1 MHYLRLSRYFS
12 DSRLCRDQNV
22 SKTKRLCL
30 LEVIIVWFKFASSL
44 KIFNPVLLLFLL
56 LHIHYQNLKQSSK
69 IQIVKENSTPKISIN
84 YNDNI
89 SLLMTDNVP
98 VFNIFL
104 TQPTVI
110 FSFLI
115 KKKMRDEFWNNNIFL
130 RPE

>member
-1 MHYLRLSRYFS
+1 M
-12 DSRLCRDQNV
+12 
-22 SKTKRLCL
+22 
-30 LEVIIVWFKFASSL
+30 IIVWFKFASSL

-56 LHIHYQNLKQSSK
+56 PHIHYQNLKQSSK

-84 YNDNI
+84 YNENI

-115 KKKMRDEFWNNNIFL
+115 KKKMRNEFWNNNIFL